1 MKAYGLTFKKVEID
15 PSWLKE
21 PKPGV
26 TIDSFLGIWKDEDK
40 TENKPKSKKVKKCN
54 S

>member
-1 MKAYGLTFKKVEID
+1 MKAYGIEFKKIGID
-15 PSWLKE
+15 PSWNKE

-26 TIDSFLGIWKDEDK
+26 TIDSFAGIWLDEDK
-40 TENKPKSKKVKKCN
+40 KAKKPKQQKAKKGN